1 MIKDGD
7 QMQNRIKML
16 RNKLHITQADF
27 GKSIGVQQNTIARYE
42 DGSRVPSESI
52 IVSICREY
60 NVNRE
65 WLKYGEG
72 EMFSESCS
80 VTLDKIAK
88 RYNGS
93 ETFRAMLDVYARL
106 TADQQDAFET
116 YVSMLTQA
124 IASGE
129 SPESVQPPETSLSA
143 RLGSRSESP
152 EADPDQRR
160 AE

>member
-1 MIKDGD
+1 MEYRFKSARKSKGLTLKQVGD
-7 QMQNRIKML
+7 ILGISESAVSNIERG
-16 RNKLHITQADF
+16 RNKP
-27 GKSIGVQQNTIARYE
+27 S
-42 DGSRVPSESI
+42 GSTLVLFCEKLGIKQR
-52 IVSICREY
+52 
-60 NVNRE
+60 
-65 WLKYGEG
+65 WLETGEG
-72 EMFSESCS
+72 EMFSESRS

-129 SPESVQPPETSLSA
+129 SPESVKPPETSLNA

-152 EADPDQRR
+152 EADQDQRR

>member
-1 MIKDGD
+1 MEYRFKSARKSKGLTLKQVGD
-7 QMQNRIKML
+7 ILGISESAVSNIERG
-16 RNKLHITQADF
+16 RNKP
-27 GKSIGVQQNTIARYE
+27 S
-42 DGSRVPSESI
+42 GSTLVLFCEKLGINQR
-52 IVSICREY
+52 
-60 NVNRE
+60 
-65 WLKYGEG
+65 WLETGEG
-72 EMFSESCS
+72 EMFSESRS

-106 TADQQDAFET
+106 TSDQQNAFET

-129 SPESVQPPETSLSA
+129 SPESVKPPETSLNA
-143 RLGSRSESP
+143 RLGSRSEIP
-152 EADPDQRR
+152 EADQDQRR

>member
-1 MIKDGD
+1 MRERLIELRKTLKLSQTEFGAKIGLSRDGIASYE
-7 QMQNRIKML
+7 RGLAKPTGTA
-16 RNKLHITQADF
+16 ITA
-27 GKSIGVQQNTIARYE
+27 
-42 DGSRVPSESI
+42 I
-52 IVSICREY
+52 INVY

-65 WLKYGEG
+65 WLETGEG
-72 EMFSESCS
+72 EMFSESRS

-106 TADQQDAFET
+106 TSDQQNAFET

-129 SPESVQPPETSLSA
+129 SPESVKPPETSLNA
-143 RLGSRSESP
+143 RLGSRSEIP
-152 EADPDQRR
+152 EADRDQRR